1 MTTKSDQT
9 GDRLRRF
16 SEQFWKK
23 KKKTKNWKERQQQ
36 QKQEQQQITNKS
48 ECICIYG
55 FVAVFASTYI
65 IRLLY

>member
-23 KKKTKNWKERQQQ
+23 KKKIEKKDNNNKN
-36 QKQEQQQITNKS
+36 
-48 ECICIYG
+48 
-55 FVAVFASTYI
+55 
-65 IRLLY
+65 